1 MHLRG
6 RSSFLPQSSDMHVRV
21 MRDSKFA
28 VGVNVTGDL
37 SRACPASLNW
47 KSRREYVDGWLLI

>member
-37 SRACPASLNW
+37 SRACPAW